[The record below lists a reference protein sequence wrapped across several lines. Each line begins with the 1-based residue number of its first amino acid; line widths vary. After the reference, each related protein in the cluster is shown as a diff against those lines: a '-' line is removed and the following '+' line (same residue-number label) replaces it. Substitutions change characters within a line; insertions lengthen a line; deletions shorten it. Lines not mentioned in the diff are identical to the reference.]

1 MSELAFC
8 LFDRWGNLKAELRN
22 HPIKKGTGIW
32 GEELDE
38 GKFLLIEELTI
49 DENHRRKGYGRK
61 LVGARFG
68 FVTSQP
74 AYSRLLGHVFG
85 TNPAL
90 DSILRLVS
98 YSRDLCSGSHFY
110 LRQVRLTQNLQV
122 EQTWAK
128 AQEIAPD
135 CKFAFAWA
143 TYLNTR
149 DVEDRGKKLSPKDRE
164 LFYQGLQKSGE
175 DFWRAIGFRRV
186 GSSPYF
192 CMANDSTH
200 PSHSLSAKD
209 DYRRPLVLSMPFA
222 AEAKASRNLE
232 GETPLECLEAGL
244 ESGRLKRRAGFMTI
258 PVSDR
263 FCGFAPNDVECLRL
277 LKGIENPLPHQ
288 LAQLTYGCTCGQ
300 CLEGFMSP
308 RVAFALLCQ
317 GELLQDMLGGE
328 LPDGSMRM
336 SPVDWF
342 EYFDHTLEH
351 LTPGVRK
358 NMQTNKSIRQGF
370 TNIFGYVAETLRTKK
385 TPITPNILE
394 LAASEWPPCTKNF
407 IQRGGTV
414 AAVVLACFD
423 CAIDQDLYLGDG
435 THHEMFSEDIG
446 KLPACRNDGEFA
458 LACRR
463 YRALEGLPPAVD
475 PTVGMGG
482 LW

>member
-1 MSELAFC
+1 M
-8 LFDRWGNLKAELRN
+8 
-22 HPIKKGTGIW
+22 
-32 GEELDE
+32 
-38 GKFLLIEELTI
+38 
-49 DENHRRKGYGRK
+49 
-61 LVGARFG
+61 
-68 FVTSQP
+68 
-74 AYSRLLGHVFG
+74 
-85 TNPAL
+85 
-90 DSILRLVS
+90 
-98 YSRDLCSGSHFY
+98 
-110 LRQVRLTQNLQV
+110 

-143 TYLNTR
+143 TYSCTR
-149 DVEDRGKKLSPKDRE
+149 DVEDRGKKLSPKDQE

-175 DFWRAIGFRRV
+175 DFWRAIGFRRI

-192 CMANDSTH
+192 CMASDSTH

-209 DYRRPLVLSMPFA
+209 DYRRPLVLRASPNAPDQQFPYDITIAKANDADTLNLLKARLSTHPATSPVWHSHDRHGYTITHVVAHDGKAESLAWVLSMPFA

-232 GETPLECLEAGL
+232 GETPLEFLEAAL
-244 ESGRLKRRAGFMTI
+244 ESGRLKRQAGAMTV
-258 PVSDR
+258 PFSDR
-263 FCGFAPNDVECLRL
+263 FSGFAPNDVECLRL
-277 LKGIENPLPHQ
+277 LKGIESPSPHQ

-317 GELLQDMLGGE
+317 GELLHDMLGGE

-336 SPVDWF
+336 PADEWF
-342 EYFDHTLEH
+342 EYFDYTLEH
-351 LTPGVRK
+351 LTPGVRE

-370 TNIFGYVAETLRTKK
+370 TNILGYVAETLGTKK
-385 TPITPNILE
+385 TPTTPNILE

-423 CAIDQDLYLGDG
+423 RAIDQDLYLGDG
-435 THHEMFSEDIG
+435 THHEVFSEDIG

-458 LACRR
+458 FACRR
-463 YRALEGLPPAVD
+463 YRDLEGLPPAVN
-475 PTVGMGG
+475 PRVGMGG